1 MNPIK
6 NPETENFCQQV
17 AKTYKVD
24 KTQANQ
30 MFIEFI
36 QENKLVKWVQLA
48 MQERIRFL
56 IK

>member
-6 NPETENFCQQV
+6 NPETEVFCQQV

-24 KTQANQ
+24 KTKANQ
-30 MFIEFI
+30 MFIDFI
-36 QENKLVKWVQLA
+36 QQNKLVKWVQLA